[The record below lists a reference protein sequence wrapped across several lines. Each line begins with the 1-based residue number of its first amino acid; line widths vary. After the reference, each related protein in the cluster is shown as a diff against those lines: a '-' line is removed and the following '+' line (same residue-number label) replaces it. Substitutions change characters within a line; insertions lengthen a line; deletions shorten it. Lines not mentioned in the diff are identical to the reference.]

1 MRGVVAGFVLSLG
14 FVVAVQAAEPQSL
27 ADRKAAATRQ
37 RQDLRERIQAI
48 QKDIDHQQ
56 AAQRD
61 AADQLRASESAI
73 SDINRQLA
81 DLADQARSI
90 ERTQRSLDA
99 EMGAQRALLARRR
112 AELADQLR
120 AQYADGLSPWT
131 ALLSGNDPQAIGR
144 DLSYLGYISRARAET
159 VRGIQKALGNLADL
173 RKQSEEQGRRLA
185 EVRKDTSQRK
195 ADLQTSETQ
204 RQQVLSRIEA
214 QLKAQRAQANHMA
227 RDEKHLGGLIQNL
240 DKAIAEAAEAARRAE
255 AERKA
260 EAARQARAA
269 RLAREQAEQARR
281 RAEAA
286 QADQARRQVEA
297 AAQAEK
303 ANQEAQAA
311 NQQARAARQQAQAEQ
326 AQKAREQA
334 PSARTE
340 TAREASNVQK
350 APERAPEGT
359 APPGGFHGLGRG
371 LPYPVRGEVQG
382 RFGASRPDGAGVW
395 RGIVLRAPEGTPVH
409 VIAAGRVVYANW
421 LSGFGNIMIVDHG
434 GGYMSIYAYNQSLL
448 KRVGDIVRAGET
460 IATVGSTG
468 GQVESGLY
476 FEIRHDG
483 APVNPLLWLKH

>member
-14 FVVAVQAAEPQSL
+14 CVVAVQAAESPSL

-56 AAQRD
+56 AAQRG

-99 EMGAQRALLARRR
+99 EMGVQRTLLARRR

-144 DLSYLGYISRARAET
+144 DLSYLGYVSRARAET

-173 RKQSEEQGRRLA
+173 RRQSEAQGRRLA

-195 ADLQTSETQ
+195 VDLQTSENQ

-240 DKAIAEAAEAARRAE
+240 DKAIAAAAEAARRAE
-255 AERKA
+255 AERQAEAARKA

-303 ANQEAQAA
+303 ANQ
-311 NQQARAARQQAQAEQ
+311 QAQAVRQRAQIEQAGKAQEQ
-326 AQKAREQA
+326 AQ
-334 PSARTE
+334 SARTE
-340 TAREASNVQK
+340 TAREASSVRR

-359 APPGGFHGLGRG
+359 APRGGFHGLGRG

-382 RFGASRPDGAGVW
+382 RFGASRPDGGGVW

-434 GGYMSIYAYNQSLL
+434 GGYMSIYAYNQTLL
-448 KRVGDIVRAGET
+448 KRVGDIVQAGET

-476 FEIRHDG
+476 FEIRRDG